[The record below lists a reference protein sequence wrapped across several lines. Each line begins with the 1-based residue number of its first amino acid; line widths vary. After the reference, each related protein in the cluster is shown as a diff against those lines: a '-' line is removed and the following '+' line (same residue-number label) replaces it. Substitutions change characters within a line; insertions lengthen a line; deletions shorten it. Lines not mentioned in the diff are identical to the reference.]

1 MNRVPKYL
9 GDHAEL
15 TPEKPAAI
23 NGTTGDILTYRELD
37 ERSNRFA
44 QCLHAFGLRRGDH
57 IAMVLENNMRCFEL
71 CWAAL
76 RSGLMITPVNRFLT
90 ASEAAYIIE
99 DSHAQVVVSSYAL
112 RELAAE
118 LTGIMPT
125 CRLRLMIDGTIPGW
139 VSYET
144 QTAGHAASRLAD
156 EWLGAA
162 MIYSSGTTG
171 RPKGIIRAQPNGKV
185 TEGSGSARRPQFE
198 RYGFDAQTVY
208 LSPAPLY
215 HTAPLGYGLET
226 QFGGGTVVFMEKF
239 DALEALAMIERY
251 RVTHSQW
258 VPTML
263 IRLLRL
269 APEQRGAF
277 DLSSHRVAI
286 HAAAPCPQDV
296 KRQMIDWWG
305 PILHE
310 YYSSTEGN
318 GVTTLDTP
326 EWLAHPGSVGRALL
340 GVIHI
345 CDDEGNELAT
355 GETGLVYFEREQLP
369 FHYHNDPDKTRAAMH
384 PRHPGWSA
392 VGDVGRV
399 DADGYLYLT
408 DRRAFMIISGGVN
421 IYPQAIEDALA
432 VHPSVADAAVIGV
445 PDAEM
450 GEEVRAIVEP
460 ASGVEP
466 TVALAG
472 QLLAYLR
479 TKVARYMVPRSIDF
493 IDAMPRLPTGKLY
506 KQALRDRYL
515 ADAAGPG
522 ESPRAAMT
530 SDAATPTFWSET

>member
-1 MNRVPKYL
+1 MSKFPKYL

-15 TPEKPAAI
+15 TPGKPAAI
-23 NGTTGDILTYRELD
+23 NSTTGDVLTYRELD

-44 QCLHAFGLRRGDH
+44 QCLYAIGLRRGDH
-57 IAMVLENNMRCFEL
+57 IAMVLENNMRCFEV

-76 RSGLMITPVNRFLT
+76 RSGLLITPVNRFLT
-90 ASEAAYIIE
+90 APEAAGIIT
-99 DSHAQVVVSSYAL
+99 DSDARVVVSSYAM

-118 LTGIMPT
+118 LTGMMPT
-125 CRLRLMIDGTIPGW
+125 CGLRLMIDGTIAGW
-139 VSYET
+139 DSYEAVIDRYPPT
-144 QTAGHAASRLAD
+144 RLDD
-156 EWLGAA
+156 EWLGAT

-171 RPKGIIRAQPNGKV
+171 RPKGIIRAQPQGRV
-185 TEGSGSARRPQFE
+185 AGGSGSARRPQFE

-239 DALEALAMIERY
+239 DPLDALRTIERY

-263 IRLLRL
+263 IRLLKLGPALRN
-269 APEQRGAF
+269 GF

-286 HAAAPCPQDV
+286 HAAAPCPQEI

-305 PILHE
+305 PIIEE

-318 GVTTLDTP
+318 GVTTLNTE

-345 CDDEGNELAT
+345 CDDEGNELPA
-355 GETGLVYFEREQLP
+355 GEDGLVYFERDQLP
-369 FHYHNDPDKTRAAMH
+369 FHYHNDPDKTRAAQH
-384 PRHPGWSA
+384 PRHPAWTA
-392 VGDVGRV
+392 VGDIGHV
-399 DADGYLYLT
+399 DGDGYLYLT
-408 DRRAFMIISGGVN
+408 DRKAFMIISGGVN

-432 VHPSVADAAVIGV
+432 VHPDVQDAAVIGV

-450 GEEVRAIVEP
+450 GEQVKAIVEP
-460 ASGVEP
+460 APGVVP
-466 TVALAG
+466 SDALA
-472 QLLAYLR
+472 QALLAYLR
-479 TKVARYMVPRSIDF
+479 TRVARYMLPRSIDF
-493 IDAMPRLPTGKLY
+493 IDTMPRLPTGKLY
-506 KQALRDRYL
+506 KQALRERY
-515 ADAAGPG
+515 AGQAG
-522 ESPRAAMT
+522 HAQS
-530 SDAATPTFWSET
+530 

>member
-1 MNRVPKYL
+1 MSRTPKYL

-15 TPEKPAAI
+15 TPHKAAAI
-23 NGTTGDILTYRELD
+23 NSTSGEVLTYRELD

-44 QCLHAFGLRRGDH
+44 QSLYAAGLRRGDH
-57 IAMVLENNMRCFEL
+57 IAMVFENNMRCFEV

-76 RSGLMITPVNRFLT
+76 RSGLMITPVNRYLT
-90 ASEAAYIIE
+90 APEAAAIIA
-99 DSHAQVVVSSYAL
+99 DSQAQVVVSSYAM

-118 LTGIMPT
+118 LTGMMPT
-125 CRLRLMIDGTIPGW
+125 CRLRLMVDDTIGGW
-139 VSYET
+139 DSYEAHIERYPAT
-144 QTAGHAASRLAD
+144 RLAD
-156 EWLGAA
+156 QWLGAA

-171 RPKGIIRAQPNGKV
+171 RPKGIIRAQPQGRVMRV
-185 TEGSGSARRPQFE
+185 TDGSGSARRPQFE

-239 DALEALAMIERY
+239 DPLEALRAIERY

-269 APEQRGAF
+269 APEVRNAF

-286 HAAAPCPQDV
+286 HAAAPCPQEI

-305 PILHE
+305 PIIEE

-318 GVTTLDTP
+318 GVTTLNTE

-345 CDDEGNELAT
+345 CDDEGNELPP
-355 GETGLVYFEREQLP
+355 GETGLVYFERDHVP
-369 FHYHNDPDKTRAAMH
+369 FHYHNDPEKTRAAQH
-384 PRHPGWSA
+384 PRYPTWTA
-392 VGDVGRV
+392 VGDIGHV
-399 DADGYLYLT
+399 DSDGYLYLT
-408 DRRAFMIISGGVN
+408 DRKAFMIISGGVN

-432 VHPSVADAAVIGV
+432 VHPDVQDAAVIGV
-445 PDAEM
+445 PDPEM
-450 GEEVRAIVEP
+450 GEQVKAIVEP
-460 ASGVEP
+460 APGVTP
-466 TVALAG
+466 SDALA
-472 QLLAYLR
+472 QRLVAYLR
-479 TKVARYMVPRSIDF
+479 TRVARYMVPSSIDF
-493 IDAMPRLPTGKLY
+493 IDSMPRLPTGKLY
-506 KQALRDRYL
+506 KQALRERYGSQ
-515 ADAAGPG
+515 AD
-522 ESPRAAMT
+522 S
-530 SDAATPTFWSET
+530 